1 VGIKEKYLIIWF
13 YYVVWYNVMRR
24 ELSPYRG
31 GALPCLHAAV
41 RDEDFAMLPQC
52 GEGVRRAQ
60 HDHMIIGRNEI
71 GVQHMIK
78 AFAEQLGVALN

>member
-1 VGIKEKYLIIWF
+1 
-13 YYVVWYNVMRR
+13 
-24 ELSPYRG
+24 
-31 GALPCLHAAV
+31 
-41 RDEDFAMLPQC
+41 MLPQC